1 MTKAGAPSLRA
12 RRAPLENGTRVAVIG
27 GGPAGSLFAYY
38 LLSFARRVALRLEVD
53 IFEPRDF
60 TVVGPTGC
68 NMCGGIISE
77 SLVQALAVEGI
88 DLPPS
93 LVQRGIDAYE
103 LHTTDARLA
112 IETPLKEKRIAAVH
126 RGGGPRDAAAL
137 RWGGLDGYL
146 LGLAR
151 ELGAKVV
158 PARVTDVGRS
168 DRGWPEVR
176 LGRERRCYGLLVGAS
191 GVKTGDWSLYDKLGL
206 ASRPPRTVKT
216 FVTELNLGWR
226 RVSRRFGSAMHVFLL
241 GIPRVDCAAMIPKG
255 DHVTVCLL
263 GEGIDSATIDAFFRS
278 EPVRRCLPAR
288 ARPEPGKCRCAPR
301 VNVREATRPFADRV
315 VLVGD
320 CGVSR
325 LYKDGIGAAYRTA
338 KAAAR
343 TAVFSGVAA
352 ADFERHY
359 APHYRSIARDNR
371 YGALLFRVMRVLKAV
386 PPLLRGVMSM
396 AAREQAQLASV
407 GPMSLVLWDMF
418 TGSAP
423 YREIFWRTLHPRF
436 VGRFLW
442 ESARAAVS
450 RRLRPADGAAASPLV
465 SVGGASGERQAAG
478 LSEAEIEEG
487 LLGRAYADGEL
498 VCRQGERGD
507 RMFVIRQGRAE
518 VVCQE
523 GGREVVVGELGP
535 GEVFGETTVEDGQA
549 RSASVRA
556 KGPARVL
563 TLDQRA
569 FLRRV
574 QEDPSLAYRTLEGM
588 SLTMRRLTQELAL
601 LRNVT
606 RIALVKH
613 VYVVPRERAPLYA
626 ALKAA
631 FAGDPEIEV
640 VVDRRQGERRQAGA
654 PCSIERRS
662 SERRNDQPWSVRLS
676 QPYRRGRG
684 RSEPS

>member
-1 MTKAGAPSLRA
+1 MTKAGAPSGRA
-12 RRAPLENGTRVAVIG
+12 QHAPLENGARVAVIG
-27 GGPAGSLFAYY
+27 GGPAGSLFAYF
-38 LLSFARRVALRLEVD
+38 LLSFARPLQLRLEVD

-60 TVVGPTGC
+60 TVVGPAGC
-68 NMCGGIISE
+68 NMCGGVVSE

-93 LVQRGIDAYE
+93 LVQRSIDAYE
-103 LHTTDARLA
+103 LHTADGSIA
-112 IETPLKEKRIAAVH
+112 IETPLGERRIAAVH
-126 RGGGPRDAAAL
+126 RGGGPRDVAVL

-151 ELGAKVV
+151 ELGARVV
-158 PARVTDVGRS
+158 PARVVDVGRS
-168 DRGWPEVR
+168 DRGWPEVC
-176 LGRERRCYGLLVGAS
+176 LGHERRRYDLLVGAS

-206 ASRPPRTVKT
+206 PSRPPRTVKT

-226 RVSRRFGSAMHVFLL
+226 RVSRYFGSAMHVFLL
-241 GIPRVDCAAMIPKG
+241 GIPRLDCAAMIPKG

-263 GEGIDSATIDAFFRS
+263 GEGIDSAAIDAFFRS
-278 EPVRRCLPAR
+278 EPVRRCLPPR
-288 ARPEPGKCRCAPR
+288 ARPEAGKCRCAPR
-301 VNVREATRPFADRV
+301 VNMREATRPFADRV

-343 TAVFSGVAA
+343 TAVFCGVAA
-352 ADFERHY
+352 AEFERHY

-371 YGALLFRVMRVLKAV
+371 YGELLFRVMRVLKAV
-386 PPLLRGVMSM
+386 PPLLRGVTSM
-396 AAREQAQLASV
+396 AAREQAALASP
-407 GPMSLVLWDMF
+407 GRMSLVLWDMF

-423 YREIFWRTLHPRF
+423 YREIFLRTLDPRF

-442 ESARAAVS
+442 ESARAVV
-450 RRLRPADGAAASPLV
+450 RRQLRPPRADSSLAAV
-465 SVGGASGERQAAG
+465 DGASGERPAAG
-478 LSEAEIEEG
+478 PREAEIEEG

-498 VCRQGERGD
+498 VCRQGEKGD
-507 RMFVIRQGRAE
+507 RMFVVRKGRAE
-518 VVCQE
+518 VVCLE

-535 GEVFGETTVEDGQA
+535 GDVFGQMAVVDGQP

-574 QEDPSLAYRTLEGM
+574 QEDPSFAYKTLEGM
-588 SLTMRRLTQELAL
+588 SLTMRRLTEELAL
-601 LRNVT
+601 LRNVS
-606 RIALVKH
+606 RIALLKY
-613 VYVVPRERAPLYA
+613 VYVVPPDWARLCAE
-626 ALKAA
+626 LKAA
-631 FAGDPEIEV
+631 FAGDPEVEV
-640 VVDRRQGERRQAGA
+640 VVDRRQGERRRAEA
-654 PCSIERRS
+654 PCSFERRS
-662 SERRNDQPWSVRLS
+662 CERRNDQPWSVRLS

-684 RSEPS
+684 RSGLS